1 MRPGPPDQKKV
12 HLVLSA
18 GHLLDNRYRL
28 DERIATGGMGDVW
41 RGTDVVLGRVV
52 AVKVLRTAMLDDPEF
67 AARFYGEARMMAA
80 FRHPG
85 VVEVYDYA
93 EAGDSGGPE
102 TVAYLVMAFVEGEPL
117 SNRVKQGPIP
127 VSETLSIVAQA
138 AEALHAAH
146 EVGIVHRDIK
156 PGNLIVKPSGAVILI
171 DFGVARSNAM
181 TSMTGVNSIVGTAL
195 YMAPEQVAKGN
206 LTPGTDVYA
215 LGAVAYHCIAGR
227 PPFDGDNALQ
237 VALRHLEDEPDPLP
251 EHVPVEVRELIA
263 RAMAKQP
270 ADRFASAAEFAEA
283 AYAAVG
289 APQDWK
295 RLTGTALIRP
305 TSPAPATAP
314 ISPAMPTH
322 PVQRPRMSPAP
333 PPMPAPNVVPV
344 APRAQRSLMIAVIA
358 LFVLAGGLGVAWA
371 MSGDRTPAD
380 ASPTGGSSA
389 TTSTVEQTTDPVESE
404 SEVPEVETT
413 THRTT
418 TTRRTKNPTS
428 KPSVS
433 VSAPS
438 ATPSESPTTTP
449 TEDPT
454 TEPTDDP
461 TTEPTK
467 SPTTAPT
474 STGPDD
480 PGTGGWD
487 RLRNRSRHRFLTL
500 SPCQAGRWSDHVEYR
515 RLRRPG
521 PGVGAHAAPLRRHR
535 PASSRPR
542 RPAQRLPL
550 LHRGAAAAAQPDPGS
565 PGSRLQPA
573 AGAGDAGGEGRSR

>member
-1 MRPGPPDQKKV
+1 M
-12 HLVLSA
+12 LSA

-52 AVKVLRTAMLDDPEF
+52 AVKVLRTALLDDPEF

-93 EAGDSGGPE
+93 EEGDAGGPE
-102 TVAYLVMAFVEGEPL
+102 KVAYLVMAFVEGEPL
-117 SNRVKQGPIP
+117 SNRVKQGPLP
-127 VSETLSIVAQA
+127 VSDTLSIVAQA

-146 EVGIVHRDIK
+146 EAGIVHRDIK

-171 DFGVARSNAM
+171 DFGVARSNTM

-215 LGAVAYHCIAGR
+215 LGAVAYHCIAGQ

-251 EHVPVEVRELIA
+251 EHVPAVVRELIA

-270 ADRFASAAEFAEA
+270 ADRYASAAEFAEA

-305 TSPAPATAP
+305 TSGAPATAP
-314 ISPAMPTH
+314 VSPARPTQ
-322 PVQRPRMSPAP
+322 PVHRPRMSPAP
-333 PPMPAPNVVPV
+333 PPMPAPDVVPV
-344 APRAQRSLMIAVIA
+344 APRAQRTLMIAVIA

-371 MSGDRTPAD
+371 LSDKAPPAD
-380 ASPTGGSSA
+380 ASPTGVSSA
-389 TTSTVEQTTDPVESE
+389 TVDPVPQTADP
-404 SEVPEVETT
+404 VDTDGPAPQVETT
-413 THRTT
+413 THKTT
-418 TTRRTKNPTS
+418 TTKRNRT
-428 KPSVS
+428 PSASAS
-433 VSAPS
+433 VSATPS
-438 ATPSESPTTTP
+438 VTPSESPSPTP
-449 TEDPT
+449 SKTEPT
-454 TEPTDDP
+454 TKPTDDP
-461 TTEPTK
+461 TGGTTTGTATPTG
-467 SPTTAPT
+467 TTPPA
-474 STGPDD
+474 D
-480 PGTGGWD
+480 PGTGG
-487 RLRNRSRHRFLTL
+487 
-500 SPCQAGRWSDHVEYR
+500 
-515 RLRRPG
+515 
-521 PGVGAHAAPLRRHR
+521 
-535 PASSRPR
+535 
-542 RPAQRLPL
+542 
-550 LHRGAAAAAQPDPGS
+550 GS
-565 PGSRLQPA
+565 GTN
-573 AGAGDAGGEGRSR
+573 G